1 MEKRMDGV
9 YIGIVKNGEFQQLF
23 PKSRDFSYRLTSTS
37 IQDSIPPE
45 NGELNLVEY
54 EENAIAVS
62 GNANREWIYSASI
75 VDTGEP
81 IVTALV
87 RQVFAR

>member
-1 MEKRMDGV
+1 MDNIL
-9 YIGIVKNGEFQQLF
+9 IGIVKSGVFELVYPENR
-23 PKSRDFSYRLTSTS
+23 PFSCFRLTSTR
-37 IQDSIPPE
+37 IQDSVPPE

-62 GNANREWIYSASI
+62 GNVNREWIYSASI
-75 VDTGEP
+75 VDTGDP

-87 RQVFAR
+87 RKVFAS

>member
-1 MEKRMDGV
+1 MSKIFV
-9 YIGIVKNGEFQQLF
+9 GIVKNGLFQLLF
-23 PKSRDFSYRLTSTS
+23 PKPEGFTQLRLTTTGIHHSV
-37 IQDSIPPE
+37 PPE

-54 EENAIAVS
+54 EENAIAVEGQKNS
-62 GNANREWIYSASI
+62 DWIYSASV

-87 RQVFAR
+87 ETVFGR